1 MRIPLL
7 LLLACGMILTVA
19 VGCGGGKPDGPI
31 VGDAEQG
38 KALYSRATL
47 GKRSAEGCTSCHK
60 HDESEG
66 DESKAPYTKGTATK
80 AESRVAGMSAEEYIL
95 KSILDP
101 DAYVVEN
108 YKAGD
113 MYGKWKEDLSE
124 QQIAD
129 LVAYL
134 LTEK

>member
-1 MRIPLL
+1 MR
-7 LLLACGMILTVA
+7 LAILVIGVMA
-19 VGCGGGKPDGPI
+19 LMVGCGGGAPDGPI
-31 VGDAEQG
+31 VGDAARG
-38 KALYSRATL
+38 KDLYGRATL

-60 HDESEG
+60 YDEAEG

-80 AESRVAGMSAEEYIL
+80 AESRVPGMSAEEYIHE
-95 KSILDP
+95 SIISP

-113 MYGKWKEDLSE
+113 MYAKWSEDLTE